1 MGSETKIRSHRDLD
15 VWKVAIDLTDAVYVA
30 SDRWPKEERNALT
43 NQIRRAAV
51 SVPSNIAE
59 GNGRRTTKDYLRFLD
74 MAFGSLM
81 EVDTQVCIATR
92 RNYITAEQESDL
104 LTFIERIGKMLN
116 ALMSSLERKMAR
128 EAR

>member
-1 MGSETKIRSHRDLD
+1 
-15 VWKVAIDLTDAVYVA
+15 
-30 SDRWPKEERNALT
+30 
-43 NQIRRAAV
+43 
-51 SVPSNIAE
+51 
-59 GNGRRTTKDYLRFLD
+59 
-74 MAFGSLM
+74 M

-92 RNYITAEQESDL
+92 RNYITAEQESVL